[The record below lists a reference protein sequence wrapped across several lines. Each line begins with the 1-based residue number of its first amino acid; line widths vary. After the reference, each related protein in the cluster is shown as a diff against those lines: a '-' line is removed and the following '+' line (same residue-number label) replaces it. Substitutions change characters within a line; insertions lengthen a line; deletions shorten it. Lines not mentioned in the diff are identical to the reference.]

1 MTTHTV
7 RVDIKTAGAK
17 KSADEI
23 EGVGKSAKKAARDLD
38 EANKAIKRTSGN
50 LDTLKRGLGLVT
62 AGLGVREIVR
72 YADAWKSAA
81 GKINVVTRNSAE
93 AAAVQERLYKTAQ
106 DSRQS
111 YTLMAQLYARV
122 GMSAKELGASQ
133 EDLLQMVNN
142 VGKAIAVQGATAEE
156 VRAVMIQL
164 AQGLGSGIFR
174 GEEFRSVMEGIP
186 YILQLVAGSMGKTT
200 EELRQMM
207 LKGDLTSK
215 AFLEN
220 LNKAAETVGTA
231 FGKTSK
237 TFGQSMNVLQN
248 GLIRFIGKTEE
259 SLGVLDKFYELSKFI
274 SDHMP
279 EVASAVVG
287 LAVSFTKVGQ
297 AASGA
302 LTSLLLLGGG
312 GGGGIAAKLL
322 GIGSAVKN
330 LPAIFN
336 SAKLAIAA
344 FFLTFSASPMTAAK
358 TAITGLG
365 TAFTAL
371 GSTIGKLVSG
381 VLTGLVAFLKT
392 NLIGILISLIFYIQ
406 TSDSEF
412 AKFAKNIL
420 PSIDDIST
428 AFEKLC
434 VVIEDKWSS
443 MIETLKETFKGF
455 LDFFNVGLSSAMSA
469 LDDNPMVKAFG
480 GIFGG
485 SKAPRGVSGKI
496 GEKFENKGF
505 FEKWFENLTSFGKDS
520 KYAKKFEEI
529 DAARL
534 ARTMPYRDKIEAE
547 RDRKNKSF
555 NLTDPL
561 GTAVLPDTSNSK
573 PFGGRGGG
581 KGGKGGGKEGV
592 DEFQSSLQRLLDT
605 LDPVGASVAKL
616 REEQGLLTTAFNKG
630 VIDAQ
635 QYADYSE
642 RLAESYKDQIDP
654 LGRVNR
660 QLDESRQ
667 LLQMYGDAQKIATEI
682 LGIKQ
687 ELTRDGIQLT
697 DEETDALREQIQV
710 LLDLERVNRA
720 QNDLLQES
728 VDKRKEFTA
737 QIQAMNALMSDPS
750 SGFNAMDQRA
760 ALMKMMP
767 DQFAGTD
774 TALQAQ
780 FDAYAQ
786 NFQKIAEL
794 RNANAIGE
802 QQYTQLITMEYERMA
817 QGMHKA
823 TVEAA
828 KLRNQL
834 GAGDWSTIAL
844 ASIGQL
850 TDGFTTLSDS
860 MSNAFGSMITNF
872 SQGFSQT
879 ISQAIFDTKRL
890 DVAIGELA
898 RGAVQQLI
906 QQLIQMAMQWLIL
919 RAIGFMGFA
928 SGGYTGTPGT
938 VGSGGLN
945 YGANISGL
953 PGFASDGFTSYKG
966 VNDIAGVVHGQEFVV
981 NAEAT
986 ANNRQ
991 TLEAMNRG
999 ESIGNNVNVSIEN
1012 YGTSKN
1018 FEVKQLSESEIRI
1031 IARDEAVF
1039 VVSNETPRLV
1049 SNEIRNPNSPI
1060 SRSLNQNILAE
1071 RRR

>member
-1 MTTHTV
+1 MTIHTV
-7 RVDIKTAGAK
+7 RVVIETAGAK

-23 EGVGKSAKKAARDLD
+23 EGVGKSAKKAARDLN

-81 GKINVVTRNSAE
+81 GKINVVARNSAE

-111 YTLMAQLYARV
+111 YALMAQLYARV

-200 EELRQMM
+200 EGLRQMM

-312 GGGGIAAKLL
+312 GGGIAAKIL
-322 GIGSAVKN
+322 GIGSAAKS

-336 SAKLAIAA
+336 SAKLAIAT
-344 FFLTFSASPMTAAK
+344 FFLAFSASPMTAAK
-358 TAITGLG
+358 GAISGLRA
-365 TAFTAL
+365 AFAAL

-381 VLTGLVAFLKT
+381 VLKGLVAFLRT

-434 VVIEDKWSS
+434 VVIEDEWSS

-529 DAARL
+529 DAARF

-561 GTAVLPDTSNSK
+561 GTAVIPDTSNSK
-573 PFGGRGGG
+573 PFGGR
-581 KGGKGGGKEGV
+581 GGGKEGV

-660 QLDESRQ
+660 QLDESKQ

-687 ELTRDGIQLT
+687 ELTRDGIRLT

-728 VDKRKEFTA
+728 VDKRREFTA
-737 QIQAMNALMSDPS
+737 QIQAMNALMADPS
-750 SGFNAMDQRA
+750 SGFNTMDQRA

-767 DQFAGTD
+767 DQFAGTE

-794 RNANAIGE
+794 RTANAISE
-802 QQYTQLITMEYERMA
+802 QQYSQMITMEYERMA

-834 GAGDWSTIAL
+834 GAGDWSSIAL

-850 TDGFTTLSDS
+850 TDGFTSLSDS
-860 MSNAFGSMITNF
+860 MANAFGSMITNF

-938 VGSGGLN
+938 VGPGGLN

-953 PGFASDGFTSYKG
+953 PGFASGGFTSYKG

-999 ESIGNNVNVSIEN
+999 ESIGGNVNVSIQN

-1031 IARDEAVF
+1031 IARDEAAS

>member
-93 AAAVQERLYKTAQ
+93 AAVVQERLYKTAQ

-279 EVASAVVG
+279 EFASAIAG
-287 LAVSFTKVGQ
+287 LSVSF
-297 AASGA
+297 A
-302 LTSLLLLGGG
+302 LAGTSLQKGLLTGLVS
-312 GGGGIAAKLL
+312 
-322 GIGSAVKN
+322 IGSAVKGI
-330 LPAIFN
+330 PALFM
-336 SAKLAIAA
+336 AA
-344 FFLTFSASPMTAAK
+344 TVVIKDFFLAFKANPAMSF
-358 TAITGLG
+358 AISLAGLKN
-365 TAFTAL
+365 AFKSL
-371 GSTIGKLVSG
+371 GATVLS
-381 VLTGLVAFLKT
+381 VLTGALKVFFT
-392 NLIGILISLIFYIQ
+392 FISKNLIGILVSLVMYIQ
-406 TSDSEF
+406 TADN
-412 AKFAKNIL
+412 KFAEFGRKL
-420 PSIDDIST
+420 ISSGIAAVGET
-428 AFEKLC
+428 VGKAWDFATEKL
-434 VVIEDKWSS
+434 
-443 MIETLKETFKGF
+443 GG
-455 LDFFNVGLSSAMSA
+455 FFNTFADAMTLGQKTFDGFCIAITTGWKAAMMELEIWAKTACNEVISGFEGVVNSLNSLIGKSAVSFQKYDVTSLM
-469 LDDNPMVKAFG
+469 LEQGDMVKNAYKTAEAKRKFDQMQEFSG
-480 GIFGG
+480 GEKVEIAKNL
-485 SKAPRGVSGKI
+485 KAPDL
-496 GEKFENKGF
+496 N
-505 FEKWFENLTSFGKDS
+505 T
-520 KYAKKFEEI
+520 
-529 DAARL
+529 
-534 ARTMPYRDKIEAE
+534 
-547 RDRKNKSF
+547 
-555 NLTDPL
+555 PL
-561 GTAVLPDTSNSK
+561 GEAVIADTTSSK
-573 PFGGRGGG
+573 PFGGRGKG
-581 KGGKGGGKEGV
+581 KGGSGGGRSEV
-592 DEFQSSLQRLLDT
+592 DQFQSSLQRLLDT

-660 QLDESRQ
+660 ELDESRQ
-667 LLQMYGDAQKIATEI
+667 LLQMYGDSQKIATEI
-682 LGIKQ
+682 LAIKQ
-687 ELTRDGIQLT
+687 DLTRSGIQLT
-697 DEETDALREQIQV
+697 EEETNALREQIQV

-737 QIQAMNALMSDPS
+737 QIQAMNALMADPS

-767 DQFAGTD
+767 DQFAGTE

-802 QQYTQLITMEYERMA
+802 QQYSQMITMEYERMA

-860 MSNAFGSMITNF
+860 MANAFGGMIQTF

-879 ISQAIFDTKRL
+879 ISQAIFETKRL

-906 QQLIQMAMQWLIL
+906 QQLIQMAIQWLIL
-919 RAIGFMGFA
+919 KAIGFA

-938 VGSGGLN
+938 VGPGGLN

-953 PGFASDGFTSYKG
+953 PGFASGGFTSYKG

-986 ANNRQ
+986 AKNRQ

-999 ESIGNNVNVSIEN
+999 ESIGGNVSVSIQN
-1012 YGTSKN
+1012 YGTSKE
-1018 FEVKQLSESEIRI
+1018 FDVQQVSETDIRI
-1031 IARDEAVF
+1031 IARDEAVKI
-1039 VVSNETPRLV
+1039 VGAQTSTIIANDL
-1049 SNEIRNPNSPI
+1049 RNPNSPV
-1060 SRSLNQNILAE
+1060 SRSLSQNTMTE